1 MMRLKLYLRNSA
13 RAGLSLYLTI
23 LLFAGGCSS
32 STEPTFLQ
40 KDISQAIEDICK
52 KEYNIYVKSRLV
64 GKTLWIYLPVEDM
77 FTKPEKPEKYTEKFE
92 VASDEAKFDND
103 VLKLEYAILITP
115 EKEKTQEIQYDK
127 KILEQ
132 SNNVWKTVR
141 RVIFSCE
148 KAEGKEPLFFCFVMA
163 DIKNGYE
170 TQELFYTLDMK
181 KVSYEYISWGE
192 YQHRSIHDMKVSPE
206 IIGDKEG
213 LHLEYKDF
221 TMEDFLSM
229 QIKHRIKLK
238 FQRPEVEKNAN
249 IDREIEKIVA
259 NTLKI
264 YNFKS
269 FREVEFMNLLTDN
282 KITLNKAAI
291 LSKPID

>member
-1 MMRLKLYLRNSA
+1 V
-13 RAGLSLYLTI
+13 
-23 LLFAGGCSS
+23 GGCSS

-40 KDISQAIEDICK
+40 ENISQAIEDICK
-52 KEYNIYVKSRLV
+52 KEYNTYVKSRLV
-64 GKTLWIYLPVEDM
+64 GKTLWIYMPVEDM

-92 VASDEAKFDND
+92 VGSDEAKFDND
-103 VLKLEYAILITP
+103 VLKLEYAILTTP

-127 KILEQ
+127 KVLEQ

-148 KAEGKEPLFFCFVMA
+148 RIEGKEPLFFCFVMA
-163 DIKNGYE
+163 DIKNGHE
-170 TQELFYTLDMK
+170 TQELFYTMDMK

-192 YQHRSIHDMKVSPE
+192 YQHRAIHDMKVSPE

-213 LHLEYKDF
+213 LHIEYKDF
-221 TMEDFLSM
+221 TMQEFIAM
-229 QIKHRIKLK
+229 QIEHRIKLK
-238 FQRPEVEKNAN
+238 FQRPEVDKNTN
-249 IDREIEKIVA
+249 IDREIEKIVT

-264 YNFKS
+264 YNFTN

-282 KITLNKAAI
+282 KIILNKAAI